1 MVASYPGSRIKGVGG
16 KESLVHTVCACIK
29 LYTRLARAMTFYD
42 VLVTFDRVL
51 TSALTDFEFT
61 ASVLPSALS
70 ESTSCVR
77 TGYKEDTKRISDVAF
92 DEFGRVCQH
101 GIRRIRTNT
110 EFWEN
115 LEHAQTVYT
124 RLSFPPP
131 PLESLGTRLGCV
143 GA

>member
-1 MVASYPGSRIKGVGG
+1 
-16 KESLVHTVCACIK
+16 
-29 LYTRLARAMTFYD
+29 MTFYD

-51 TSALTDFEFT
+51 TSALLAIFELT

-101 GIRRIRTNT
+101 GRIRTNT
-110 EFWEN
+110 IFPEFWEK
-115 LEHAQTVYT
+115 LEHAQTVCT
-124 RLSFPPP
+124 RLSFPPT
-131 PLESLGTRLGCV
+131 PLIREPGYEVRGLWLLKFKLYSVRGVIEL
-143 GA
+143 